1 MADREL
7 TTEVVPSCR
16 KVNWCHR
23 LRKVLRFKGK
33 SGAPE
38 GTILELFF
46 GILCQVY
53 RSSIH
58 CQELRQQASC
68 VLYDPVRGATCR
80 SESEDLAAA
89 DTIRKHPAD

>member
-1 MADREL
+1 M
-7 TTEVVPSCR
+7 
-16 KVNWCHR
+16 KI
-23 LRKVLRFKGK
+23 

-46 GILCQVY
+46 GILCQAY

-58 CQELRQQASC
+58 CQELCQQASC
-68 VLYDPVRGATCR
+68 VLYDPVREATGR